1 MSPLCKTPKCKAAEW
16 HSVSSDPSCATRPRG
31 TEKPP
36 AFSTLGLRG
45 KASSQSR
52 RRECGLSLL
61 GPEAGGL
68 VPLGQE
74 KPPPSHSETALTGL
88 VMGIKNVYVV
98 AGRDRGGNL
107 INIE

>member
-68 VPLGQE
+68 VPLATEEGLTSRGYFGHLMQRTDSLE
-74 KPPPSHSETALTGL
+74 KTLMLGKI
-88 VMGIKNVYVV
+88 VG
-98 AGRDRGGNL
+98 GRRRG
-107 INIE
+107 